1 MSHQWLA
8 AAVGGWSAAPCPHP
22 FPLRGSVPRLVA
34 LAMLAATALSAPAA
48 AETSAKD
55 AQVIVKA
62 IGFQA
67 SKPSGEVKV
76 AVVFAPDQPD
86 SVKDAEQA
94 KAALEAAK
102 SPTLT
107 PVPVLVPAG
116 QLSALD
122 NCQLVFVTAGTGAVR
137 DAVFEAAKARKLLT
151 VSTDAACAQ
160 SGKCVMAVKSEPR
173 VEILVNRAAA
183 QASSVEFTTAFRMM
197 ISEI

>member
-1 MSHQWLA
+1 VFHSSFAARRPARRA
-8 AAVGGWSAAPCPHP
+8 AA
-22 FPLRGSVPRLVA
+22 LLVA
-34 LAMLAATALSAPAA
+34 ALVPLAPAC
-48 AETSAKD
+48 AETTAKD

-67 SKPSGEVKV
+67 AKPGGDVKV
-76 AVVFAPDQPD
+76 AVVFAPDQPE

-102 SPTLT
+102 TPTLT
-107 PVPVLVPAG
+107 PVPVLVPAT

-122 NCQLVFVTAGTGAVR
+122 QCQLVFVTAGTAAVR

-160 SGKCVMAVKSEPR
+160 GGKCVMAVKSEPR

>member
-1 MSHQWLA
+1 MLENWF
-8 AAVGGWSAAPCPHP
+8 SAARRGQMANPCAHMAR
-22 FPLRGSVPRLVA
+22 RGAPYAV
-34 LAMLAATALSAPAA
+34 LAVMLTTAPAW
-48 AETSAKD
+48 AETSVKD

-67 SKPSGEVKV
+67 AKPSGEVKV
-76 AVVFAPDQPD
+76 AVVFDPAQPD

-94 KAALEAAK
+94 KAALEGAK
-102 SPTLT
+102 TPALT
-107 PVPVLVPAG
+107 PVPVLVPVG
-116 QLSALD
+116 QLAALET
-122 NCQLVFVTAGTGAVR
+122 CQLVFVTAATGAAR
-137 DAVFEAAKARKLLT
+137 DAIFEAAKDRKLLT

-160 SGKCVMAVKSEPR
+160 AGKCVMAVKSEPR

>member
-1 MSHQWLA
+1 MVHLWLA
-8 AAVGGWSAAPCPHP
+8 AGRPARSGRACPSGT
-22 FPLRGSVPRLVA
+22 PLRRGGAAAALVA
-34 LAMLAATALSAPAA
+34 VLACQAPAH
-48 AETSAKD
+48 AETTAKD

-67 SKPSGEVKV
+67 TKPSGEVKV

-94 KAALEAAK
+94 KAALEAART
-102 SPTLT
+102 PALT
-107 PVPVLVPAG
+107 PVPVLVPVG
-116 QLSALD
+116 QLATLD
-122 NCQLVFVTAGTGAVR
+122 TCQMVFVTAGTAAAR
-137 DAVFEAAKARKLLT
+137 DAIFEAAKSRKLLS
-151 VSTDAACAQ
+151 VSTDATCAQ
-160 SGKCVMAVKSEPR
+160 AGKCVMAVKSEPR